1 MRARVAPAARC
12 TAAAARG
19 LSPSGRA
26 GRLQAARMARS
37 AHASAASTR
46 ESAAKSSP
54 ARTSSRRP
62 RSSARSFTTSSR
74 SEFSACGQQASTRRP
89 AARAPASAGVR
100 FLAGIAWDSI
110 GRLAGAKLYRHEH
123 RPARTLQARYIKCMR
138 VALAQINTTVGD
150 IWGNVEKM
158 ADTLERATDSGAE
171 LVAYPELTIPG
182 YPPEDLLMRQSFIE
196 ENMKALHEFARL
208 VPENVVAAAGFV
220 DLGADLYNACAL
232 VSGGEVLHRYHRE
245 GSGAPILDLGDAL
258 VGVSVCEDI
267 WYPGG
272 PAREQ
277 ALGGA
282 SVLLNISAS
291 PYHRR
296 KGAARERMLGVR
308 AADYGCYVLFCN
320 LTAGQDELVFD
331 GHSVVFDPE
340 GRLVARAGQ
349 FREDLLLADLY
360 PDYSLMQRLHD
371 PRPRKEN
378 AEHKPEIVRV
388 PRHETAPTEPVE
400 PRIEPSLPEE
410 GEVLEALVLGLGDYF
425 RKNGFSRAVLG
436 LSGGIDSSLA
446 AAVAVEALGPQNLTG
461 VLMPSRY
468 TSEGSNTDAAALAK
482 NLGID
487 TQTIPIGPAF
497 DAYREMLEG
506 AFKGL
511 PEDVTEENLQSRIRG
526 NILMA
531 LSNKFGWIVLS
542 TGNKSEMSVGYS
554 TLYGDSAGGFAVIK
568 DVPKNLVYRVAR
580 HFNERKNREVIPDS
594 VLIKEPTAELR
605 EDQRDTDSLPPYEV
619 LDPILEAYIEED
631 RGVAEIVAS
640 GFDEDDVRR
649 IVQLVD
655 RAEYKRRQAPTGI
668 KVTGRAFGRD
678 RRMPITNRYFERN
691 DEE

>member
-1 MRARVAPAARC
+1 
-12 TAAAARG
+12 
-19 LSPSGRA
+19 
-26 GRLQAARMARS
+26 
-37 AHASAASTR
+37 
-46 ESAAKSSP
+46 
-54 ARTSSRRP
+54 
-62 RSSARSFTTSSR
+62 
-74 SEFSACGQQASTRRP
+74 
-89 AARAPASAGVR
+89 
-100 FLAGIAWDSI
+100 
-110 GRLAGAKLYRHEH
+110 
-123 RPARTLQARYIKCMR
+123 MR

-150 IWGNVEKM
+150 IWGNVERM
-158 ADTLERATDSGAE
+158 AGALERAVDSGAD

-182 YPPEDLLMRQSFIE
+182 YPPEDLLMRPSFIE
-196 ENMKALHEFARL
+196 ENMRVLREFAGQ
-208 VPENVVAAAGFV
+208 VPEDIVAAVGFV
-220 DLGADLYNACAL
+220 DLDADLYNACAV
-232 VSGGEVLHRYHRE
+232 VSGGEILHHYHKHYLPNYSVFDENRYFRE
-245 GSGAPILDLGDAL
+245 GSGAPVVDLDGEL

-277 ALGGA
+277 ALSGA

-291 PYHRR
+291 PYHKR
-296 KGAARERMLGVR
+296 KGAFRERMLGVR
-308 AADYGCYVLFCN
+308 ASDYGCYVVFCN
-320 LTAGQDELVFD
+320 LVGGQDELVFD

-340 GRLVARAGQ
+340 GTLVARAAQ
-349 FREDLLLADLY
+349 FREDFLLVDLY
-360 PDYSLMQRLHD
+360 PDQSLMQRLHD

-378 AEHKPEIVRV
+378 PEHAPEVITVPTHRPAAAES
-388 PRHETAPTEPVE
+388 VE
-400 PRIEPSLPEE
+400 ARIEPSLSEE

-436 LSGGIDSSLA
+436 ISGGIDSSLG
-446 AAVAVEALGPQNLTG
+446 AAVAAEALGPENVTG

-468 TSEGSNTDAAALAK
+468 TSDLSNTDAAALAK

-487 TQTIPIGPAF
+487 TQTVPIGPAF
-497 DAYREMLEG
+497 DAYEEMLRD

-554 TLYGDSAGGFAVIK
+554 TLYGDSAGGFAVIR
-568 DVPKNLVYRVAR
+568 DVPKTLVYGVAR
-580 HFNERKNREVIPDS
+580 HFNEKKNREVIPDS
-594 VLIKEPTAELR
+594 VLNKEPSAELR
-605 EDQRDTDSLPPYEV
+605 EDQRDTDSLPPYDV

-631 RGVAEIVAS
+631 MGIAQIVDS

-678 RRMPITNRYFERN
+678 RRMPITNRYFERK
-691 DEE
+691 

>member
-1 MRARVAPAARC
+1 
-12 TAAAARG
+12 
-19 LSPSGRA
+19 
-26 GRLQAARMARS
+26 
-37 AHASAASTR
+37 
-46 ESAAKSSP
+46 
-54 ARTSSRRP
+54 
-62 RSSARSFTTSSR
+62 
-74 SEFSACGQQASTRRP
+74 
-89 AARAPASAGVR
+89 
-100 FLAGIAWDSI
+100 
-110 GRLAGAKLYRHEH
+110 
-123 RPARTLQARYIKCMR
+123 MR

-150 IWGNVEKM
+150 IWGNVERM
-158 ADTLERATDSGAE
+158 ADALERAVDSGAD

-182 YPPEDLLMRQSFIE
+182 YPPEDLLMRPSFIE
-196 ENMKALHEFARL
+196 ENIRALGEFAGQ
-208 VPENVVAAAGFV
+208 VPEGMVAAVGFV
-220 DLGADLYNACAL
+220 DLDPDLYNACAV
-232 VSGGEVLHRYHRE
+232 VSGGGVLHRYHKHYLPNYGVFDENRYFRE
-245 GSGAPILDLGDAL
+245 GSGAPMVDLGGAL

-277 ALGGA
+277 ALSGA

-296 KGAARERMLGVR
+296 KGAFRERMLGVR
-308 AADYGCYVLFCN
+308 ASDYGCYVVFCN
-320 LTAGQDELVFD
+320 LIGGQDELVFD

-340 GRLVARAGQ
+340 GGLVARANQ
-349 FREDLLLADLY
+349 FEEDFLLVDLY
-360 PDYSLMQRLHD
+360 PDQSLMQRLHD

-378 AEHKPEIVRV
+378 PERKPEVIKV
-388 PRHETAPTEPVE
+388 PGYEPAAAEPVE
-400 PRIEPSLPEE
+400 PRVEPSLSEE
-410 GEVLEALVLGLGDYF
+410 GEVLEGLVLGLGDYF

-446 AAVAVEALGPQNLTG
+446 AAVAVEALGPRNVTG

-468 TSEGSNTDAAALAK
+468 TSEVSNTDAAALAK
-482 NLGID
+482 NLRVD

-497 DAYREMLEG
+497 DAYREMLAE

-580 HFNERKNREVIPDS
+580 HVNERKNREVIPDS
-594 VLIKEPTAELR
+594 VLCKEPTAELR
-605 EDQRDTDSLPPYEV
+605 ENQRDTDSLPPYEI

-631 RGVAEIVAS
+631 RGIAEIVAS
-640 GFDEDDVRR
+640 GFDEEDVRR
-649 IVQLVD
+649 IVRLVD

-691 DEE
+691 HEE

>member
-1 MRARVAPAARC
+1 
-12 TAAAARG
+12 
-19 LSPSGRA
+19 
-26 GRLQAARMARS
+26 
-37 AHASAASTR
+37 
-46 ESAAKSSP
+46 
-54 ARTSSRRP
+54 
-62 RSSARSFTTSSR
+62 
-74 SEFSACGQQASTRRP
+74 
-89 AARAPASAGVR
+89 
-100 FLAGIAWDSI
+100 
-110 GRLAGAKLYRHEH
+110 
-123 RPARTLQARYIKCMR
+123 MR

-158 ADTLERATDSGAE
+158 AEALERATDSGAD

-182 YPPEDLLMRQSFIE
+182 YPPEDLLMRPSFIE
-196 ENMKALHEFARL
+196 ENVRALHEFAGK
-208 VPENVVAAAGFV
+208 VPDNVVAAVGFV
-220 DLGADLYNACAL
+220 DLDADLYNACAV
-232 VSGGEVLHRYHRE
+232 VSGGEVLHRYHKHYLPNYGVFDENRYFRE
-245 GSGAPILDLGDAL
+245 GSGAPIIDLDGDL

-296 KGAARERMLGVR
+296 KGAFRERMLGVR
-308 AADYGCYVLFCN
+308 ASDYGCYVVFCN
-320 LTAGQDELVFD
+320 LVGGQDELVFD

-340 GRLVARAGQ
+340 GGLVARADQ
-349 FREDLLLADLY
+349 FKEDFLLVDLY
-360 PDYSLMQRLHD
+360 PDQSLMQRLHD

-378 AEHKPEIVRV
+378 PNRPPEVV
-388 PRHETAPTEPVE
+388 KVAGHEPSAVEPVE
-400 PRIEPSLPEE
+400 SRIDPPLSEE
-410 GEVLEALVLGLGDYF
+410 GEVLEGLVIGLGDYF

-446 AAVAVEALGPQNLTG
+446 AAVAVEALGAQNVTG

-468 TSEGSNTDAAALAK
+468 TSEVSNTDAVALAK
-482 NLGID
+482 NLRVD

-497 DAYREMLEG
+497 DAYREMMED

-580 HFNERKNREVIPDS
+580 HFNERKDREIIPDS
-594 VLIKEPTAELR
+594 VLTKEPTAELR
-605 EDQRDTDSLPPYEV
+605 EDQRDTDSLPPYEI

-631 RGVAEIVAS
+631 MGIAQIVAS

-678 RRMPITNRYFERN
+678 RRMPITNRYFERK
-691 DEE
+691 

>member
-1 MRARVAPAARC
+1 
-12 TAAAARG
+12 
-19 LSPSGRA
+19 
-26 GRLQAARMARS
+26 
-37 AHASAASTR
+37 
-46 ESAAKSSP
+46 
-54 ARTSSRRP
+54 
-62 RSSARSFTTSSR
+62 
-74 SEFSACGQQASTRRP
+74 
-89 AARAPASAGVR
+89 
-100 FLAGIAWDSI
+100 
-110 GRLAGAKLYRHEH
+110 
-123 RPARTLQARYIKCMR
+123 MR

-150 IWGNVEKM
+150 IWGNVERM
-158 ADTLERATDSGAE
+158 ADALGRAVDSGAD

-182 YPPEDLLMRQSFIE
+182 YPPEDLLMRPSFIE
-196 ENMKALHEFARL
+196 ENMLALREFAGQ
-208 VPENVVAAAGFV
+208 VPEDVVAAVGFV
-220 DLGADLYNACAL
+220 DLDADLYNACAVL
-232 VSGGEVLHRYHRE
+232 SGGEVLHRYHKHYLPNYGVFDENRYFRE
-245 GSGAPILDLGDAL
+245 GSGAPVVDLDGEL

-277 ALGGA
+277 ALSGA

-291 PYHRR
+291 PYHKR
-296 KGAARERMLGVR
+296 KGAFRERMLGVR
-308 AADYGCYVLFCN
+308 ASDYGCYVVFCN
-320 LTAGQDELVFD
+320 LVGGQDELVFD

-340 GRLVARAGQ
+340 GALVAKATQ
-349 FREDLLLADLY
+349 FREDFLLVDLY
-360 PDYSLMQRLHD
+360 PNQSLMQRLHD

-378 AEHKPEIVRV
+378 PERDLEVIEV
-388 PRHETAPTEPVE
+388 PTHRPSPVEPVE
-400 PRIEPSLPEE
+400 TRIEPSLSEE

-446 AAVAVEALGPQNLTG
+446 AAVAVEALGPENVTG

-468 TSEGSNTDAAALAK
+468 TSDLSNTDAAALAK

-487 TQTIPIGPAF
+487 TQTVPIGPAF
-497 DAYREMLEG
+497 DAYREMMEE

-554 TLYGDSAGGFAVIK
+554 TLYGDSAGGFAVIR
-568 DVPKNLVYRVAR
+568 DVPKTLVYGVAR
-580 HFNERKNREVIPDS
+580 HFNEKKNREVIPDS
-594 VLIKEPTAELR
+594 VLDKEPSAELR
-605 EDQRDTDSLPPYEV
+605 EDQRDTDSLPPYDV

-631 RGVAEIVAS
+631 MGIAQIVDS

-678 RRMPITNRYFERN
+678 RRMPITNRYFERK
-691 DEE
+691 

>member
-1 MRARVAPAARC
+1 
-12 TAAAARG
+12 
-19 LSPSGRA
+19 
-26 GRLQAARMARS
+26 
-37 AHASAASTR
+37 
-46 ESAAKSSP
+46 
-54 ARTSSRRP
+54 
-62 RSSARSFTTSSR
+62 
-74 SEFSACGQQASTRRP
+74 
-89 AARAPASAGVR
+89 
-100 FLAGIAWDSI
+100 
-110 GRLAGAKLYRHEH
+110 
-123 RPARTLQARYIKCMR
+123 MR
-138 VALAQINTTVGD
+138 VALAQINTIVGD

-158 ADTLERATDSGAE
+158 ADTLERATDAGAE
-171 LVAYPELTIPG
+171 LVAFPELTIPG
-182 YPPEDLLMRQSFIE
+182 YPPEDLLMRPSFIE
-196 ENMKALHEFARL
+196 ENLRALHEFAGK
-208 VPENVVAAAGFV
+208 VPEGVAAAVGFV
-220 DLGADLYNACAL
+220 DLDADLYNACAVL
-232 VSGGEVLHRYHRE
+232 SGGEVLHRYHKRYLPNYSVFDENRYFRE
-245 GSGAPILDLGDAL
+245 GSGAPILELEGAL

-296 KGAARERMLGVR
+296 KGAFRERMLGVR
-308 AADYGCYVLFCN
+308 ASDYGCYVVFCN
-320 LTAGQDELVFD
+320 LVGGQDELVFD

-340 GRLVARAGQ
+340 GGLVARAGQ
-349 FREDLLLADLY
+349 FKEDLLLVDLY
-360 PDYSLMQRLHD
+360 PEHSLMQRLHD

-378 AEHKPEIVRV
+378 PERPPQIVKV
-388 PRHETAPTEPVE
+388 PCYE
-400 PRIEPSLPEE
+400 PRSAKPVDPRVEPSLSEE
-410 GEVLEALVLGLGDYF
+410 GEVLEGLVLGLGDYF

-436 LSGGIDSSLA
+436 LSGGIDSALA
-446 AAVAVEALGPQNLTG
+446 AAVAVEALGPQNVTG

-468 TSEGSNTDAAALAK
+468 TSEISNTDAAALAK

-487 TQTIPIGPAF
+487 TLTIPIGPAF
-497 DAYREMLEG
+497 DAYREMLKG

-594 VLIKEPTAELR
+594 ILTKEPTAELR

-631 RGVAEIVAS
+631 KGIAEIVAS

-649 IVQLVD
+649 ILQLVD

-691 DEE
+691 SEE

>member
-1 MRARVAPAARC
+1 
-12 TAAAARG
+12 
-19 LSPSGRA
+19 
-26 GRLQAARMARS
+26 
-37 AHASAASTR
+37 
-46 ESAAKSSP
+46 
-54 ARTSSRRP
+54 
-62 RSSARSFTTSSR
+62 
-74 SEFSACGQQASTRRP
+74 
-89 AARAPASAGVR
+89 
-100 FLAGIAWDSI
+100 
-110 GRLAGAKLYRHEH
+110 
-123 RPARTLQARYIKCMR
+123 MR
-138 VALAQINTTVGD
+138 VGLAQINTTVGD
-150 IWGNVEKM
+150 VWGNVEKM
-158 ADTLERATDSGAE
+158 TDALKRATDSGAE
-171 LVAYPELTIPG
+171 LVAFPELTIPG
-182 YPPEDLLMRQSFIE
+182 YPPEDLLMRPSFIQ
-196 ENMKALHEFARL
+196 ENLKALGGFARQ
-208 VPENVVAAAGFV
+208 VPEGVAAAVGFV
-220 DLGADLYNACAL
+220 DLDADLYNACAV
-232 VSGGEVLHRYHRE
+232 VSGGEVLHRYHKRYLPNYGVFDENRYFRE
-245 GSGAPILDLGDAL
+245 GSGAPMLDMGGTL
-258 VGVSVCEDI
+258 VGISVCEDI

-282 SVLLNISAS
+282 SVLLNVSAS

-296 KGAARERMLGVR
+296 KGASRERMLGVR
-308 AADYGCYVLFCN
+308 ASDYGCYVLFCN
-320 LTAGQDELVFD
+320 LVGGQDELVFD

-340 GRLVARAGQ
+340 GKLVARADQ
-349 FREDLLLADLY
+349 FGEDLLILDLY
-360 PDYSLMQRLHD
+360 PERSLVQRLHD

-378 AEHKPEIVRV
+378 PQRPSEIVEV
-388 PRHETAPTEPVE
+388 PGYGPAEKAAVE
-400 PRIEPSLPEE
+400 ARIEPSLSEE
-410 GEVLEALVLGLGDYF
+410 GEVLEGLVLGLGDYF

-446 AAVAVEALGPQNLTG
+446 AAVAVEALGPKNVTG

-468 TSEGSNTDAAALAK
+468 TSEGSNTDAVSLAK

-497 DAYREMLEG
+497 DAYREMLED

-580 HFNERKNREVIPDS
+580 HFNERKDREVIPDS
-594 VLIKEPTAELR
+594 VLNKEPTAELR
-605 EDQRDTDSLPPYEV
+605 ENQRDTDSLPPYEV

-631 RGVAEIVAS
+631 QGVAEIVAS

-678 RRMPITNRYFERN
+678 RRMPITNRYFERRP
-691 DEE
+691 EKG

>member
-1 MRARVAPAARC
+1 
-12 TAAAARG
+12 
-19 LSPSGRA
+19 
-26 GRLQAARMARS
+26 
-37 AHASAASTR
+37 
-46 ESAAKSSP
+46 
-54 ARTSSRRP
+54 
-62 RSSARSFTTSSR
+62 
-74 SEFSACGQQASTRRP
+74 
-89 AARAPASAGVR
+89 
-100 FLAGIAWDSI
+100 
-110 GRLAGAKLYRHEH
+110 
-123 RPARTLQARYIKCMR
+123 MR

-150 IWGNVEKM
+150 IWGNVGKM
-158 ADTLERATDSGAE
+158 ADALQRAVDEGAD

-182 YPPEDLLMRQSFIE
+182 YPPEDLLMRPSFIE
-196 ENMKALHEFARL
+196 ENRRALGEFAGQ
-208 VPENVVAAAGFV
+208 VPEDVVAAVGFV
-220 DLGADLYNACAL
+220 DLDADLYNTCAVL
-232 VSGGEVLHRYHRE
+232 SGGEILHRYHKHYLPNYGVFDENRYFRE
-245 GSGAPILDLGDAL
+245 GSGAPIVDVGGAL
-258 VGVSVCEDI
+258 IGVSVCEDI

-272 PAREQ
+272 PPREQ

-296 KGAARERMLGVR
+296 KGAFREKMVGVR
-308 AADYGCYVLFCN
+308 ASDYGCYVVFCN
-320 LTAGQDELVFD
+320 LTGGQDELVFD

-340 GRLVARAGQ
+340 GALVARAGQ
-349 FREDLLLADLY
+349 FREDLLIVDLY
-360 PDYSLMQRLHD
+360 PDHSLMQRLHD

-378 AEHKPEIVRV
+378 TEHAPEIVKV
-388 PRHETAPTEPVE
+388 PRFEPAVTDPVE
-400 PRIEPSLPEE
+400 PRTEPSLSEE
-410 GEVLEALVLGLGDYF
+410 GEVFEALVLGLRDYF

-446 AAVAVEALGPQNLTG
+446 AAGAVEALGNQNLTG

-468 TSEGSNTDAAALAK
+468 TSEVSNSDAAALAK

-487 TQTIPIGPAF
+487 TQNIPIGPAF
-497 DAYREMLEG
+497 DAYREMMKD

-580 HFNERKNREVIPDS
+580 HFNERKDREIIPDS
-594 VLIKEPTAELR
+594 VLSKEPTAELR
-605 EDQRDTDSLPPYEV
+605 EDQRDTDSLPPYDV

-640 GFDEDDVRR
+640 GFDEEDVRR

-691 DEE
+691 HKE

>member
-1 MRARVAPAARC
+1 
-12 TAAAARG
+12 
-19 LSPSGRA
+19 
-26 GRLQAARMARS
+26 
-37 AHASAASTR
+37 
-46 ESAAKSSP
+46 
-54 ARTSSRRP
+54 
-62 RSSARSFTTSSR
+62 
-74 SEFSACGQQASTRRP
+74 
-89 AARAPASAGVR
+89 
-100 FLAGIAWDSI
+100 
-110 GRLAGAKLYRHEH
+110 
-123 RPARTLQARYIKCMR
+123 MR

-158 ADTLERATDSGAE
+158 ADALERATDAGAD
-171 LVAYPELTIPG
+171 LIAYPELTIPG
-182 YPPEDLLMRQSFIE
+182 YPPEDLLMRPSFIE
-196 ENMKALHEFARL
+196 ENMRALEEFARV
-208 VPENVVAAAGFV
+208 VPEGVACAAGFV
-220 DLGADLYNACAL
+220 DLDGDLYNACAF
-232 VSGGEVLHRYHRE
+232 VSGGEVLHRYHKRYLPNYSVFDENRYFRE
-245 GSGAPILDLGDAL
+245 GEGAAVLKLDGTLA
-258 VGVSVCEDI
+258 GVSVCEDM

-277 ALGGA
+277 ALAGA
-282 SVLLNISAS
+282 SVLLNINGS
-291 PYHRR
+291 PYHRQ
-296 KGAARERMLGVR
+296 KILSRERMLRVR
-308 AADYGCYVLFCN
+308 ASDSGCYVAWCN
-320 LTAGQDELVFD
+320 LVGGQDELVFD
-331 GHSVVFDPE
+331 GASVVIDPE
-340 GRLVARAGQ
+340 GNVAARARQ
-349 FREDLLLADLY
+349 FEEELLLADIPLEAT
-360 PDYSLMQRLHD
+360 LIHRLHD

-378 AEHKPEIVRV
+378 AEHPVQQIRIPAYEAKQR
-388 PRHETAPTEPVE
+388 ATEPIKSRVE
-400 PRIEPSLPEE
+400 PLLEE
-410 GEVLEALVLGLGDYF
+410 EREVLEALVLGLRDYF

-446 AAVAVEALGPQNLTG
+446 AAVAAQALGPHNVTG

-468 TSEGSNTDAAALAK
+468 TSDLSNTDAAALAK

-487 TQTIPIGPAF
+487 TQTIPIGTAF
-497 DAYREMLEG
+497 DAYREMMED

-580 HFNERKNREVIPDS
+580 EVNRVEGREVIPDS
-594 VLIKEPTAELR
+594 VLTKEPSAELR
-605 EDQRDTDSLPPYEV
+605 ENQRDTDSLPPYDV

-649 IVQLVD
+649 VVQLVD

-691 DEE
+691 HEG

>member
-1 MRARVAPAARC
+1 
-12 TAAAARG
+12 
-19 LSPSGRA
+19 
-26 GRLQAARMARS
+26 
-37 AHASAASTR
+37 
-46 ESAAKSSP
+46 
-54 ARTSSRRP
+54 
-62 RSSARSFTTSSR
+62 
-74 SEFSACGQQASTRRP
+74 
-89 AARAPASAGVR
+89 
-100 FLAGIAWDSI
+100 
-110 GRLAGAKLYRHEH
+110 
-123 RPARTLQARYIKCMR
+123 MR
-138 VALAQINTTVGD
+138 VALAQINTIVGD
-150 IWGNVEKM
+150 IWGNVERM
-158 ADTLERATDSGAE
+158 SDALERAVDSGAD

-182 YPPEDLLMRQSFIE
+182 YPPEDLLMRPSFIE
-196 ENMKALHEFARL
+196 ENAWALREFAGQ
-208 VPENVVAAAGFV
+208 VPEHVVAAVGFV
-220 DLGADLYNACAL
+220 DLDADLYNSCAVL
-232 VSGGEVLHRYHRE
+232 SGGEILHRYHKHYLPNYGVFDENRYFRE
-245 GSGAPILDLGDAL
+245 GSGAPVVDLGGDL

-277 ALGGA
+277 ALSGA
-282 SVLLNISAS
+282 GVLLNISAS
-291 PYHRR
+291 PYHRS
-296 KGAARERMLGVR
+296 KGAFRERMLGVR
-308 AADYGCYVLFCN
+308 ASDYGCYVVFCN
-320 LTAGQDELVFD
+320 LVGGQDELVFD

-340 GRLVARAGQ
+340 GALVAKGAQ
-349 FREDLLLADLY
+349 FREDFLLVDLY
-360 PDYSLMQRLHD
+360 PDQSLMQRLHD

-378 AEHKPEIVRV
+378 SELAPEVIKI
-388 PRHETAPTEPVE
+388 PTHGPATAEPVE
-400 PRIEPSLPEE
+400 ARIEPSLSEE

-446 AAVAVEALGPQNLTG
+446 AAVAVEALGPENVTG

-468 TSEGSNTDAAALAK
+468 TSDLSNTDAAALAK

-487 TQTIPIGPAF
+487 TQTVPIGPAF
-497 DAYREMLEG
+497 DAYREMMEE

-554 TLYGDSAGGFAVIK
+554 TLYGDSAGGFAVIR
-568 DVPKNLVYRVAR
+568 DVPKTLVYGVAR
-580 HFNERKNREVIPDS
+580 HFNEKKNREVIPDS
-594 VLIKEPTAELR
+594 VLNKEPSAELR
-605 EDQRDTDSLPPYEV
+605 EDQRDSDSLPPYDV

-631 RGVAEIVAS
+631 MGIAQIVDS

-691 DEE
+691 SEE

>member
-1 MRARVAPAARC
+1 
-12 TAAAARG
+12 
-19 LSPSGRA
+19 
-26 GRLQAARMARS
+26 
-37 AHASAASTR
+37 
-46 ESAAKSSP
+46 
-54 ARTSSRRP
+54 
-62 RSSARSFTTSSR
+62 
-74 SEFSACGQQASTRRP
+74 
-89 AARAPASAGVR
+89 
-100 FLAGIAWDSI
+100 
-110 GRLAGAKLYRHEH
+110 
-123 RPARTLQARYIKCMR
+123 MR

-150 IWGNVEKM
+150 IWGNVERM
-158 ADTLERATDSGAE
+158 ADALERATDAGAD
-171 LVAYPELTIPG
+171 LIAYPELTIPG
-182 YPPEDLLMRQSFIE
+182 YPPEDLLMRPSFIE
-196 ENMKALHEFARL
+196 ENMRALGEFAGHI
-208 VPENVVAAAGFV
+208 PEGVVAAVGFV
-220 DLGADLYNACAL
+220 DLDADLYNACAV
-232 VSGGEVLHRYHRE
+232 VSGGEILHRYHKHYLPNYGVFDENRYFKE
-245 GSGAPILDLGDAL
+245 GSGAPMVDLGGDL

-277 ALGGA
+277 ALAGA

-296 KGAARERMLGVR
+296 KGAFRERMLGVR
-308 AADYGCYVLFCN
+308 ASDYGCYVVFCN
-320 LTAGQDELVFD
+320 LVGGQDELVFD

-340 GRLVARAGQ
+340 GALVARADQ
-349 FREDLLLADLY
+349 FKEDFLLVDLY
-360 PDYSLMQRLHD
+360 PDQSLMQRLHD

-378 AEHKPEIVRV
+378 PEREPEVIEIPGYEPAE
-388 PRHETAPTEPVE
+388 TEPVE
-400 PRIEPSLPEE
+400 PRIEPSLSEE
-410 GEVLEALVLGLGDYF
+410 GEVLEGLVLGLRDYF

-446 AAVAVEALGPQNLTG
+446 AAVAVEALGARNVTG

-468 TSEGSNTDAAALAK
+468 TSDLSNTDAVALAK

-487 TQTIPIGPAF
+487 TQTIPIGLAF
-497 DAYREMLEG
+497 DAYREMMEE

-554 TLYGDSAGGFAVIK
+554 TLYGDSAGGFAVIR
-568 DVPKNLVYRVAR
+568 DVPKTLVYRVAR
-580 HFNERKNREVIPDS
+580 HLNERKDREVIPDS
-594 VLIKEPTAELR
+594 VLTKEPSAELR

-631 RGVAEIVAS
+631 MGVAQIVDS

-691 DEE
+691 HEE

>member
-1 MRARVAPAARC
+1 
-12 TAAAARG
+12 
-19 LSPSGRA
+19 
-26 GRLQAARMARS
+26 
-37 AHASAASTR
+37 
-46 ESAAKSSP
+46 
-54 ARTSSRRP
+54 
-62 RSSARSFTTSSR
+62 
-74 SEFSACGQQASTRRP
+74 
-89 AARAPASAGVR
+89 
-100 FLAGIAWDSI
+100 
-110 GRLAGAKLYRHEH
+110 
-123 RPARTLQARYIKCMR
+123 MR

-182 YPPEDLLMRQSFIE
+182 YPPEDLLMRPSFIE
-196 ENMKALHEFARL
+196 ENMRALQEFAGQ
-208 VPENVVAAAGFV
+208 VPENAVAAVGFV
-220 DLGADLYNACAL
+220 DLDADLYNACAV
-232 VSGGEVLHRYHRE
+232 VSGGEVLHRYHKRYLPNYGVFDENRYFRE
-245 GSGAPILDLGDAL
+245 GSGTPIVDLGGTF

-277 ALGGA
+277 ALAGA
-282 SVLLNISAS
+282 NILLNISAS
-291 PYHRR
+291 PYHRQ
-296 KGAARERMLGVR
+296 KGMFRERMLGVR
-308 AADYGCYVLFCN
+308 ASDYGCYVVFCN
-320 LTAGQDELVFD
+320 LTGGQDELVFD

-340 GRLVARAGQ
+340 GALVARAGQ
-349 FREDLLLADLY
+349 FREDLLLVDLY
-360 PDYSLMQRLHD
+360 PDQSLMQRLHD

-378 AEHKPEIVRV
+378 TERAPEIVRV
-388 PRHETAPTEPVE
+388 PRFEPAATDPVE
-400 PRIEPSLPEE
+400 PRIEPSLSEE
-410 GEVLEALVLGLGDYF
+410 GEVLEALVLGLRDYF

-468 TSEGSNTDAAALAK
+468 TSEVSNTDAAALAK

-487 TQTIPIGPAF
+487 TQNIPIGPAF
-497 DAYREMLEG
+497 DAYREMMKD

-580 HFNERKNREVIPDS
+580 YFNEVKNREVIPDS
-594 VLIKEPTAELR
+594 VLTKVPTAELR
-605 EDQRDTDSLPPYEV
+605 ENQRDTDSLPPYEI

-631 RGVAEIVAS
+631 KGVTEIVAS
-640 GFDEDDVRR
+640 GFDPDDVRR

-691 DEE
+691 HKE

>member
-1 MRARVAPAARC
+1 
-12 TAAAARG
+12 
-19 LSPSGRA
+19 
-26 GRLQAARMARS
+26 
-37 AHASAASTR
+37 
-46 ESAAKSSP
+46 
-54 ARTSSRRP
+54 
-62 RSSARSFTTSSR
+62 
-74 SEFSACGQQASTRRP
+74 
-89 AARAPASAGVR
+89 
-100 FLAGIAWDSI
+100 
-110 GRLAGAKLYRHEH
+110 
-123 RPARTLQARYIKCMR
+123 MR

-158 ADTLERATDSGAE
+158 ADALERAADAGAG

-182 YPPEDLLMRQSFIE
+182 YPPEDLLMRPSFIE
-196 ENMKALHEFARL
+196 ENMRALGEFAGR
-208 VPENVVAAAGFV
+208 VPEGVVAAVGFV
-220 DLGADLYNACAL
+220 DLDTDLYNACAV
-232 VSGGEVLHRYHRE
+232 VSGGEVLHRYHKHYLPNYGVFDENRYFRE
-245 GSGAPILDLGDAL
+245 GSGAPVVDLGGAL

-296 KGAARERMLGVR
+296 KGAFRERMLGVR
-308 AADYGCYVLFCN
+308 ASDYGCYVVFCN
-320 LTAGQDELVFD
+320 LTGGQDELVFD

-340 GRLVARAGQ
+340 GALVARADQ
-349 FREDLLLADLY
+349 FKEDFLLVDLY
-360 PDYSLMQRLHD
+360 PDQSLMQRLHD

-378 AEHKPEIVRV
+378 SDHIPEIVKV
-388 PRHETAPTEPVE
+388 PDYGPATTEPVE
-400 PRIEPSLPEE
+400 PRVEPPLSEE
-410 GEVLEALVLGLGDYF
+410 GEVLEGLVLGLGDYF

-446 AAVAVEALGPQNLTG
+446 AAVAVEALGPQNVTG

-468 TSEGSNTDAAALAK
+468 TSDLSNTDAAALAK
-482 NLGID
+482 NLQID

-568 DVPKNLVYRVAR
+568 DVPKNLVYRVSR

-594 VLIKEPTAELR
+594 ILSKEPTAELR

-631 RGVAEIVAS
+631 MGIAQIVDS
-640 GFDEDDVRR
+640 GFDEGDVRR

-678 RRMPITNRYFERN
+678 RRMPITNRFFERN
-691 DEE
+691 E